1 MLIGAGSHV
10 ARAAKYCRDVVAGKI
25 LACAYVRQACQR
37 QLDDLQRQKSKGWPY
52 RFDKAKAERVC
63 RFIEKLP
70 HIKGP
75 MAAKRLP
82 MALQAW
88 QSFILTTVF
97 GWVHKAGPKKD
108 RRRFRVAYIE
118 VPKGNGKS
126 ALLSGVSLYALTADG
141 EQGAEVYSAAVSR
154 DQAGIV
160 FKTARQMALR
170 RPGMCKQLGI
180 HVGAHALSVERTA
193 STFLALSADADN
205 IEGKNV
211 HCAVVDELH
220 AHSTR
225 AVFDNLETAMGKRDQ
240 PLLFA
245 ITTAGD
251 NQVGICYQVRAD
263 VLKILSGA
271 VVDDTIFGIVYTID
285 RVERAKPLDLDA
297 EEVPDGTDIEGDDP
311 YSIESAIKANPNY
324 DVSVD
329 PDHIKRMAAKAIR
342 SPADRPR
349 FLTKHL
355 NIWIN
360 AYAALF
366 DMEAWRRRC
375 VDTTLKLKDFEGQAS
390 YSSAD
395 LASKTDL
402 ASRCRLFIK
411 PGEWFDPVDK
421 QTKIVP
427 FYYPFCRHYVPRKVV
442 EEGKHE
448 NYAAWELDGWLT
460 VHEGDVT
467 DFGMIEADIR
477 QDAKVY
483 PVLMHGYDPW
493 QSHQMATS
501 LLADGMPVFE
511 VPQTVKVYSAPTK
524 ELMALI
530 LQGRVRSDGDP
541 VLQWAMSNV
550 VGRFDRKD
558 NVLPQKQADEK
569 KIDPAIAVLMALALA
584 LSAPPPPKKSFWDK
598 DAPATQPATAG
609 AGT

>member
-25 LACAYVRQACQR
+25 PACVYVRQACQR
-37 QLDDLQRQKSKGWPY
+37 QLDDLERQKSKGWPY

-75 MAAKRLP
+75 MAAKRQP
-82 MALQAW
+82 MLLQPW
-88 QSFILTTVF
+88 QSFILTTVY
-97 GWVHKAGPKKD
+97 GWVHKEGPKKG
-108 RRRFRVAYIE
+108 RRRFRIAYIE

-180 HVGAHALSVERTA
+180 HVGAHALSVEKTA

-240 PLLFA
+240 PLMFA

-251 NQVGICYQVRAD
+251 NQHGICYQVRAD

-271 VVDDTIFGIVYTID
+271 VVDETIFGIVYTID
-285 RVERAKPLDLDA
+285 RVEKAKPLD
-297 EEVPDGTDIEGDDP
+297 PDDDGPEGTDFEGDDP
-311 YSIESAIKANPNY
+311 YSVEAAIKANPNY
-324 DVSVD
+324 GVSVD
-329 PDHIKRMAAKAIR
+329 PDHIARMAAKALR
-342 SPADRPR
+342 SAADRPR
-349 FLTKHL
+349 YLTKHL
-355 NIWIN
+355 DIWIN
-360 AYAALF
+360 AYSALF
-366 DMEAWRRRC
+366 DMQAWKTRC
-375 VDTTLKLKDFEGQAS
+375 VDDTLELRDFDGMDCF
-390 YSSAD
+390 SSAD

-411 PGEWFDPVDK
+411 PGEWLDPIDNQLKV
-421 QTKIVP
+421 VP
-427 FYYPFCRHYVPRKVV
+427 FYYVFGDHHVPRKVV
-442 EEGKHE
+442 EEATQL
-448 NYAAWELDGWLT
+448 NYAAWELDGWLE

-467 DFGMIEADIR
+467 DFDVIQAAIEAD
-477 QDAKVY
+477 AKRFRIVA
-483 PVLMHGYDPW
+483 HGYDPW

-501 LLADGMPVFE
+501 LQGKNLNVVEMPQQVRTF
-511 VPQTVKVYSAPTK
+511 SAPTK
-524 ELMALI
+524 EVMALI
-530 LQGRVRSDGDP
+530 LQGRVRTNGDP
-541 VLQWAMSNV
+541 VLEWAMSNV
-550 VGRFDRKD
+550 VGKYDRKE
-558 NVLPQKQADEK
+558 NVFPTKNADDK
-569 KIDPAIAVLMALALA
+569 KIDPAIALIMAFALALT
-584 LSAPPPPKKSFWDK
+584 
-598 DAPATQPATAG
+598 PAADDSVSIPDG
-609 AGT
+609 YEV